1 MALFCGALAA
11 APRQITSLD
20 FDWRFHRGDVPG
32 VLRDHSTNGN
42 LAPTPE
48 FLSPAYD
55 DSSWQTVDVPHDYIV
70 KGAFDPKADEAHG
83 YLPVEPG
90 WYRKAISIPAADQD
104 RRLWLEFDGVYRD
117 SQMWLNGHFLG
128 RHVSGYTSFRYD
140 ISEVAKPGAKNLLV
154 VRVDP
159 TRFEGWWYEGGGI
172 YRHTRL
178 VSVAPIHVAPWGV
191 QVVARMN
198 DPGDGVQADAQLQ
211 ITTTLANDAAD
222 GDRAT
227 VLNEVI
233 DADGTVVATGQTAH
247 RLATNGSF
255 DFRQSLALSRANL
268 WSCEH
273 PYLYR
278 LRTSVL
284 VRGQTVDQITTD
296 FGVRTIRFDAN
307 RGFFLN
313 GKPVK
318 IKGTCNHQ
326 DFAGVGVALPD
337 RLYEFRVQKLKEM
350 GANAMRLSHNE
361 MAPELLDACDRL
373 GVLVMAE
380 NRHLDD
386 SPEILGQ
393 LENLV
398 RRDRNHPSIVL
409 WSISNEEKEQGS
421 ELGAKQGRAMVNLIR
436 QLDGTR
442 PVTAA
447 MNNGIGHGLTGVID
461 VQGFNYHPDTY
472 DEVHREFP
480 KMPLI
485 ATEIAAAV
493 GTRGCYA
500 RDLFTVPKD
509 TARYQGNAARCQVAA
524 YDVNAPD
531 WAETA
536 EQAWQAVAERPW
548 MAGGFVWAGF
558 DYRGEPTPFEWPAVS
573 SQYAILDTCGFPKDV
588 YYYYQSWWTAQP
600 VLHFFPHWN
609 WPGQEDKAI
618 DVWCYSNCKQVELF
632 LNGQSL
638 GRKTMPQYSH
648 LEWSVKYAPGTLSAK
663 GYDSDGKV
671 IAETRVETT
680 GEPAAIV
687 LEPDRTNITADGE
700 DISLVTVKIV
710 DAQGRTVPVA
720 TNEVTFSVTGAG
732 HLLGLGNGDPSC
744 HEPDKGNQRS
754 AFNGL
759 CLAIVQSSRTP
770 GAITIQAHSS
780 GLKAAAAV
788 IEARETESRQVNKPA
803 PAPLPVAA
811 NVSSLHLK
819 VLLPE
824 KWADLHRL
832 LLNKR
837 ERAPPQP
844 APISVIAKHRA

>member
-1 MALFCGALAA
+1 M
-11 APRQITSLD
+11 
-20 FDWRFHRGDVPG
+20 
-32 VLRDHSTNGN
+32 
-42 LAPTPE
+42 
-48 FLSPAYD
+48 
-55 DSSWQTVDVPHDYIV
+55 
-70 KGAFDPKADEAHG
+70 
-83 YLPVEPG
+83 PVEPA
-90 WYRKAISIPAADQD
+90 WYRKTISIPAADPG

-128 RHVSGYTSFRYD
+128 RHASGYTSFRYD
-140 ISEVAKPGAKNLLV
+140 ISDVAKPGTNNLLV

-159 TRFEGWWYEGGGI
+159 TQFEGWWYEGGGI

-178 VSVAPIHVAPWGV
+178 VSVAPTHVAPWGV
-191 QVVARMN
+191 HVVAKVS
-198 DPGDGVQADAQLQ
+198 DPGDGIRADAQLE
-211 ITTTLANDAAD
+211 ITTTIANDAAAA
-222 GDRAT
+222 DRAT
-227 VLNEVI
+227 VLSEVI
-233 DADGTVVATGQTAH
+233 NADGAVVATQRTTH
-247 RLATNGSF
+247 RLAAKDSF
-255 DFRQSLALSRANL
+255 DFRQSLALSKANL

-284 VRGQTVDQITTD
+284 VGGKTVDQITTD
-296 FGVRTIRFDAN
+296 FGVRTIRFDPN

-313 GKPVK
+313 GQPVK

-326 DFAGVGVALPD
+326 DFAGVGMALPD

-373 GVLVMAE
+373 GMLVMAE

-421 ELGAKQGRAMVNLIR
+421 ELGAKQGRAMVKLIR
-436 QLDGTR
+436 QLDDTR

-472 DEVHREFP
+472 DRVHRELP
-480 KMPLI
+480 QKPLI

-500 RDLFTVPKD
+500 RQPFTVPKD
-509 TARYQGNAARCQVAA
+509 TARYEGNPALCQVAA

-536 EQAWQAVAERPW
+536 EEAWQAVAERPW

-588 YYYYQSWWTAQP
+588 YYYYQSWWTDQP
-600 VLHFFPHWN
+600 VLHLFPHWN
-609 WPGQEDKAI
+609 WPGKEGQDI

-638 GRKTMPQYSH
+638 GRKTMPRYSH
-648 LEWSVKYAPGTLSAK
+648 LEWQVKYEPGTLSAK
-663 GYDSDGKV
+663 GYDGDGKV

-687 LEPDRTNITADGE
+687 LEPDRKILNADGA

-732 HLLGLGNGDPSC
+732 HLLGLGNGDPTC
-744 HEPDKGNQRS
+744 HEPDKGSQRS

-770 GAITIQAHSS
+770 GAIAIQADSP
-780 GLKAAAAV
+780 GLKSATAA
-788 IEARETESRQVNKPA
+788 IEAR
-803 PAPLPVAA
+803 
-811 NVSSLHLK
+811 
-819 VLLPE
+819 
-824 KWADLHRL
+824 
-832 LLNKR
+832 
-837 ERAPPQP
+837 
-844 APISVIAKHRA
+844 